1 MPYSNRTDGKYNR
14 KAEYYLMSVKQ
25 RNEVEF
31 RDSLKREKRRHAED
45 KVDSLIPLGLH
56 NDSEYFDTAEL
67 LYLLN
72 CASKDLGKIF
82 IDGIKNQIKEKYDE
96 YELPVPDLGD
106 FREIKA
112 NQFNDGWW

>member
-31 RDSLKREKRRHAED
+31 RDSLKKEKRRHAED

-82 IDGIKNQIKEKYDE
+82 IDGIKKTWVKLFTDNLLKILSSSFSVFGRK
-96 YELPVPDLGD
+96 P
-106 FREIKA
+106 
-112 NQFNDGWW
+112 

>member
-1 MPYSNRTDGKYNR
+1 
-14 KAEYYLMSVKQ
+14 MSVKQ

-31 RDSLKREKRRHAED
+31 RDSLKKEKRRHAED

-82 IDGIKNQIKEKYDE
+82 IDGIKNQEYQKCERAWVEKGV
-96 YELPVPDLGD
+96 LGVPG
-106 FREIKA
+106 A
-112 NQFNDGWW
+112 SVG